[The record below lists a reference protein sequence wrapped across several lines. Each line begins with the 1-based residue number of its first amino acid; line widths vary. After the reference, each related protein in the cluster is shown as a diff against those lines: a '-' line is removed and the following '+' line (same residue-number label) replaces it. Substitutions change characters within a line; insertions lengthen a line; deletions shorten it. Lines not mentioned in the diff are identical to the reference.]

1 MPMLASIAAGAIKA
15 FGFSRASGV
24 AVVSVLRDAYFKFVT
39 LLLKGNTGTNTD
51 PIYTV
56 SPSFIGDA
64 STNNIQLTIN
74 GVAKSDRLTP
84 YLGDGFY
91 SVQMNG
97 TSDYLSVPGTNAGF
111 NFGTNSFTIEG
122 WFWTTTTTQITL
134 FEKRSGATYDWIVF
148 LNATAGYLQIFLT
161 GVVATANAT
170 VLFPFGSWVH
180 VALVRNGNV
189 FTLYQNGVSVYTT
202 TNAAAVGYNASY
214 PVLIGADA
222 SGPRFWWP
230 GYISNVRIVNG
241 TAVYT
246 AAFTPPTAPLTAIAN
261 TVLLTCNNTRLV
273 DKSPLAHVVT
283 ATNAPKI
290 SQASPFTITA
300 SKLLGSG
307 YFNGSTGYVSTPN
320 NTAYQ
325 FGTGDFTVE
334 FWWYLTSAFTSIQG
348 PGIGQK
354 AADANNGWVI
364 YRNNANNTDKISIR
378 ISSSNSDYAT
388 TVIPAVGQWQH
399 WAVTRSGTTL
409 QWYCNGV
416 ACGTYTGV
424 TGNASDTSGNM
435 YIGYSQTW
443 AYVTGSS
450 YISDVRVVKG
460 AAQYTGTTTFTPPTA
475 PLSAVAGTSLLTLQ
489 YNGSPVNS
497 AFVDNSNSTALVTR
511 GGNATQG
518 TFSPYGTNWST
529 YFSGSSYVN
538 AATNTVTA
546 MGTGDWT
553 IELWIYPTSY
563 PATAGTIYD
572 TRPAGTG
579 SAAGRNIINISPA
592 GLISYVTTGSI
603 AGGTAPLN
611 TWTHIAVT
619 KQGSSTRLF
628 LNGTQS
634 GSTYTDAVNYAVGA
648 NRPIIGTDGNSP
660 LSAGYSFIGHISNIH
675 VIKGQALYTNTFVP
689 STTPIS
695 PTSNTAFLAM
705 NSGSFIDASANR
717 TVLTPVGAPTVSRF
731 SPVSS
736 GTLVPNTGY
745 FSTLFN
751 GLSWMTSPVSAL
763 TNIGTQDFT
772 VELWF
777 YMTQAASYG
786 TVFNLGAYNT
796 GIMIRIESTTY
807 SIFIVNTQ
815 VYATG
820 TAPLNT
826 WVHLALV
833 RKTGSLYLWANGTQ
847 VGTTLANST
856 SISPTAAIMIGAS
869 AHSTTERFFGYV
881 SNLRLV
887 IGNGLYTAAF
897 TPPTAPLT
905 AIAGTAYLALQS
917 DTQVDSSPNNFVI
930 VTSGGTPVI
939 RTFNPFSGNSYSTT
953 YGTALSPGAVSGSA
967 YFDGTGDY
975 ITIPNNP
982 LFSNFATTT
991 NFTVEFWFYTNAVN
1005 IAQQMLVSHRNT
1017 STGLGGYVPFLIW
1030 LANSTVTLYM
1040 SNNNST
1046 WNIASAANVGT
1057 IYPGTWNHFALCR
1070 TNGTIRAF
1078 LNGIQTYTLANAT
1091 VFATVQP
1098 LQVGMSTSETNTA
1111 FNGYISDVRI
1121 VNGVGIYGSG
1131 FIPPVVPLTP
1141 VKNTSVLFNFNNIG
1155 VFDSAGY
1162 NDVETAGTARI
1173 STSVVK
1179 YNSSSIYFGT
1189 KTDYLSIRSTP
1200 LTATLP
1206 GDFTIECWVYPTD
1219 TSLTNT
1225 WGIIDA
1231 RASGA
1236 TAAAWLIGLGAYSAG
1251 WLMTIFNG
1259 TTYNGTTRIQAN
1271 EWTHCAWVRVGSTLT
1286 FYVNGV
1292 AGGTA
1297 TIAGAITGGTT
1308 TVYIGTKDNGLAG
1321 YGTVGYIDDLRMTN
1335 GYARYTGAFTVPTSL
1350 LENGPA
1356 T

>member
-1 MPMLASIAAGAIKA
+1 MPMLASIASGALKA
-15 FGFSRASGV
+15 FGFTKASG
-24 AVVSVLRDAYFKFVT
+24 AGAIIINIIRDTYFKFVT
-39 LLLKGNTGTNTD
+39 LLLKGNTGTSTD
-51 PIYTV
+51 AIYTV

-64 STNNIQLTIN
+64 SGSNIQSTIN
-74 GVAKSDRLTP
+74 GVVKSDRVTP

-97 TSDYLSVPGTNAGF
+97 TSDYLTVPGTNAGF

-122 WFWTTTTTQITL
+122 WFWTTTATQITL
-134 FEKRSGATYDWIVF
+134 FEKRSGPSYDWIVF
-148 LNATAGYLQIFLT
+148 LNASAGYLQIFLT

-246 AAFTPPTAPLTAIAN
+246 TAFTPPTTPLTAITN
-261 TVLLTCNNTRLV
+261 TVLLTCNTRNFV
-273 DKSPLAHVVT
+273 DKSSLAQAVT
-283 ATNAPKI
+283 VTTTPKI
-290 SQASPFTITA
+290 SQSSPFVYNRPIVGSGWFNGTSSDYITGTA
-300 SKLLGSG
+300 SLNFGSSDLTVEAWLYPTNLSVTQQVYFSAGSG
-307 YFNGSTGYVSTPN
+307 NLTLMLIGGNGGVQPGHYGTSGIIDSTGKLRQNAWNHVVVTRKGTAWRVFIDGVLQGYNSNYAFSPN
-320 NTAYQ
+320 NSSYMIGY
-325 FGTGDFTVE
+325 GTV
-334 FWWYLTSAFTSIQG
+334 
-348 PGIGQK
+348 
-354 AADANNGWVI
+354 
-364 YRNNANNTDKISIR
+364 
-378 ISSSNSDYAT
+378 SSNAF
-388 TVIPAVGQWQH
+388 AG
-399 WAVTRSGTTL
+399 
-409 QWYCNGV
+409 
-416 ACGTYTGV
+416 
-424 TGNASDTSGNM
+424 
-435 YIGYSQTW
+435 
-443 AYVTGSS
+443 
-450 YISDVRVVKG
+450 YISDLRVINGSVV
-460 AAQYTGTTTFTPPTA
+460 AAYDTVATTIPTVVFTPPTTS
-475 PLSAVAGTSLLTLQ
+475 LLTTTGTGLLTLQ

-497 AFVDNSNSTALVTR
+497 VFVDNSNTTALVTR

-518 TFSPYGTNWST
+518 TFSPYGGNWSM
-529 YFSGSSYVN
+529 YLNGSSYITSTITGGLGAGNFTIDGWVYF
-538 AATNTVTA
+538 TVSP
-546 MGTGDWT
+546 GNNGVFH
-553 IELWIYPTSY
+553 
-563 PATAGTIYD
+563 
-572 TRPAGTG
+572 
-579 SAAGRNIINISPA
+579 ISPSSALPSNGNGVALAAYSGPLWHIYLNNQATTQA
-592 GLISYVTTGSI
+592 GATVATYQWYHFAMTRTSGS
-603 AGGTAPLN
+603 
-611 TWTHIAVT
+611 V
-619 KQGSSTRLF
+619 RLF
-628 LNGTQS
+628 INGTQVQQ
-634 GSTYTDAVNYAVGA
+634 TYTDNTDYTSSTFLAIGGYYSSGYLMTGYVSNFRVIRGTSLYSAPFTTPTTITDPA
-648 NRPIIGTDGNSP
+648 N
-660 LSAGYSFIGHISNIH
+660 
-675 VIKGQALYTNTFVP
+675 TNTFL
-689 STTPIS
+689 S
-695 PTSNTAFLAM
+695 A
-705 NSGSFIDASANR
+705 NSGSLVDYSPNKFAI
-717 TVLTPVGAPTVSRF
+717 TVTGTPTTSRF
-731 SPVSS
+731 GPVSS
-736 GTLVPNTGY
+736 GTFVANPGY
-745 FSTLFN
+745 FSTFFN
-751 GLSWMTSPVSAL
+751 GSSWMTSPASAN

-777 YMTQAASYG
+777 YMTQTASYG
-786 TVFNLGAYNT
+786 TVFNLGRYDT

-807 SIFIVNTQ
+807 SIFIVGTQ

-833 RKTGSLYLWANGTQ
+833 RKTGSVYLWANGAQ
-847 VGTTLANST
+847 VGTTVANST
-856 SISPTAAIMIGAS
+856 SISPTAASMIGAS
-869 AHSTTERFFGYV
+869 AHATTERFFGYV

-887 IGNGLYTAAF
+887 IGNGLYTASF

-905 AIAGTAYLALQS
+905 AITGTAYLALQN

-1017 STGLGGYVPFLIW
+1017 STGLGGYVPFLLW

-1121 VNGVGIYGSG
+1121 VNGVGVYGSG

-1219 TSLTNT
+1219 TSLTST